1 MPTNKIIDQT
11 DKEAEYYRNMV
22 ISQGNHIE
30 NLKADNAQLTESY
43 YKLIKRIEELTTE
56 RDNLKAQLGIQEYW
70 ESHENS

>member
-1 MPTNKIIDQT
+1 MVDQT
-11 DKEAEYYRNMV
+11 DKDAEYYRDMV
-22 ISQGNHIE
+22 VSQGSHIE
-30 NLKADNAQLTESY
+30 ILKADNAQLTESY

>member
-1 MPTNKIIDQT
+1 MVDQT
-11 DKEAEYYRNMV
+11 DKEAEYYRDMV
-22 ISQGNHIE
+22 VSQGSHIE
-30 NLKADNAQLTESY
+30 ILKTDNAQLTESY